1 MILTNPLH
9 VYVANKIIMGR
20 LVEPLCCKNQSAVFE
35 LAAIYTQVII
45 CRKWFVLFAFRKYPS
60 FERVNRSFLNMISD
74 GLASIS
80 SRMDLLV
87 SLSGALTTSLLGLVV
102 PAGLDLLLS
111 ENISTWKK
119 AKNWFL
125 ISHHPQLFKVTFE
138 LIQKYF

>member
-1 MILTNPLH
+1 MVHTFLLSELFLKRE
-9 VYVANKIIMGR
+9 NK
-20 LVEPLCCKNQSAVFE
+20 
-35 LAAIYTQVII
+35 
-45 CRKWFVLFAFRKYPS
+45 
-60 FERVNRSFLNMISD
+60 SFLDMISD

-111 ENISTWKK
+111 ENISAWKK

-125 ISHHPQLFKVTFE
+125 ITIGVMGFLVGTTISIKQ
-138 LIQKYF
+138 LIQE